1 MLPKTSSVLFSKT
14 RNVIK
19 STQLQKK
26 SDPQEII
33 FSSLVIT
40 VFFSVKGNGTYVT
53 EDLWFHIQYN
63 HGIYVQMNFSACN
76 FYVYMTTIV
85 ILFYSNIYPT
95 RYNVTQFILSGNCSP
110 YFGWY
115 LHQTSGAQT
124 TVSTTSAICHA
135 VTATCRYSG
144 RLQ

>member
-1 MLPKTSSVLFSKT
+1 MLPKTYSVLFSKT

-19 STQLQKK
+19 STELQK
-26 SDPQEII
+26 SDPQGII

-40 VFFSVKGNGTYVT
+40 VFFSVKGTGTYVT
-53 EDLWFHIQYN
+53 EDLSFHIEHTY
-63 HGIYVQMNFSACN
+63 GIYVQMNFSACN

-85 ILFYSNIYPT
+85 ILLYSDIYPT
-95 RYNVTQFILSGNCSP
+95 TCNVTQFILSGNWSTYFRWYIHPSP
-110 YFGWY
+110 A
-115 LHQTSGAQT
+115 AQR
-124 TVSTTSAICHA
+124 TVSTASAICRT